1 MMCVLKENIILF
13 KNFYT
18 MKSFRLLFILA
29 TILTGLSGFAQSVT
43 LQVSGYVTDQQT
55 QAPIANHSVAVKIY
69 PDSVNT
75 NLTFSDSALTNLAG
89 LYTMTFTIPYS
100 AGTAIPIY
108 VGTADCMGLY
118 VGQVVFYTGSQT
130 AFTADFSIC
139 NDSISPPSTCENYIT
154 PAAIQGLTVAL
165 HGGMMNGQPA
175 SYYWNFGDGF
185 NAIGQDVT
193 HTYNQQGVYNVE
205 LQTVTPD
212 SCVDYSNISLVL
224 MDSINPPSPCENYIS
239 VIGLQGLFVSFEGNL
254 LYGQQASFSWNFGDG
269 STGNGQF
276 VDHTY
281 GQQGIYNVV
290 LQTITN
296 DSCLF
301 SSTFQLILT
310 DSIPNGCAG
319 YFVATPTG
327 NPRELNFQGFTQ
339 SNYPAVFTW
348 QFGDGTT
355 ATGQNL
361 VHTYCCY
368 GTFIVMLTSTDS
380 TGCSSTYAAPVLV
393 YPDSTYGNLML
404 NGQVKAGNNWL
415 TQGVVTLFGA
425 DQGAGYYAVQ
435 TVYIDSA
442 GFYNFSNVSE
452 GTYYILAYPQPDSLS
467 GIQYLPTFYGDV
479 VFWEQATPIYLGL
492 PANPY
497 NITLVSFDSI
507 GGGDGIINGQITGGG
522 KSMLIGGQEVL
533 LLDAYGT
540 PVRITY
546 TDAMGYF
553 SFGSLPFGDYKVNP
567 VITGLTTQPALV
579 VLDAT
584 NPSANVIMTING
596 NTITGVS
603 EAKQAGILTG
613 LYPNPTVNE
622 ISVTVKS
629 NGAIKIQIIDASGK
643 IVFVNKEIG
652 SANGTLI
659 TIPLSGLTPG
669 LYSLIVKDGKGNVSS
684 KRFIK
689 N

>member
-1 MMCVLKENIILF
+1 
-13 KNFYT
+13 
-18 MKSFRLLFILA
+18 
-29 TILTGLSGFAQSVT
+29 
-43 LQVSGYVTDQQT
+43 
-55 QAPIANHSVAVKIY
+55 
-69 PDSVNT
+69 
-75 NLTFSDSALTNLAG
+75 
-89 LYTMTFTIPYS
+89 MTFVIPYS

-118 VGQVVFYTGSQT
+118 VGQVVLYTGSQT

-139 NDSISPPSTCENYIT
+139 NDSIPPPSTCENYIT

-165 HGGMMNGQPA
+165 HGGMMNGQTA

-193 HTYNQQGVYNVE
+193 HTYNQQGVYNVV

-212 SCVDYSNISLVL
+212 SCVDYSNYTLVL

-239 VIGLQGLFVSFEGNL
+239 VIGLQGLYVSFEGNL

-269 STGNGQF
+269 STGTGQF

-281 GQQGIYNVV
+281 GQLGIYDVV

-301 SSTFQLILT
+301 SSTFQLILM

-327 NPRELNFQGFTQ
+327 NPHEMNFQGFTQ

-361 VHTYCCY
+361 AYTYCCY

-415 TQGVVTLFGA
+415 TQGVVTLFGS
-425 DQGAGYYAVQ
+425 DQGGSYYAVQ

-467 GIQYLPTFYGDV
+467 GGQYLPTFYGDV
-479 VFWEQATPIYLGL
+479 VFWEQATPVYLGL

-522 KSMLIGGQEVL
+522 KSMLTGGQEVL
-533 LLDAYGT
+533 LLDSYGT

-579 VLDAT
+579 ILDAT

-603 EAKQAGILTG
+603 EAKQAGILAG
-613 LYPNPTVNE
+613 LYPNPAVNE

-643 IVFVNKEIG
+643 IVFVHNETV
-652 SANGTLI
+652 SASGTLI
-659 TIPLSGLTPG
+659 TIPLSGLTTG
-669 LYSLIVKDGKGNVSS
+669 LYSLIVQDGKGNVSS